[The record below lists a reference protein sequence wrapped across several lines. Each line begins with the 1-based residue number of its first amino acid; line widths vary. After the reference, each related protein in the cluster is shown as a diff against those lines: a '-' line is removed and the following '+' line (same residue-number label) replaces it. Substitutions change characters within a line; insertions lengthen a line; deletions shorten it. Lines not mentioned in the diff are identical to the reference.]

1 METIIES
8 IAKKSIT
15 INYKDNQL
23 NNILE
28 KIILWTEF
36 IIDYGRLFEQKFAYK
51 NIELSNNDDFTYEM
65 RLASLGKEYKNWK
78 ILPGS
83 LHDYGESW
91 SFEKLILTSNTGIVE
106 WYCNKFGFSHNTYL
120 YICNDT
126 DIQILGA
133 FYHRMKIIL
142 ENVCRVIDF
151 FSNKKIYGM
160 FDIDK
165 VNKLLSKK
173 DLKIKN
179 NGIYILCEKIK
190 EFELIR
196 EEICIKYLNL
206 EKATDFSQIAL
217 FTLIKNAG
225 TL

>member
-1 METIIES
+1 MEPIIES

-28 KIILWTEF
+28 KIILWIEF
-36 IIDYGRLFEQKFAYK
+36 IIDYGKLFEQKFAYG
-51 NIELSNNDDFTYEM
+51 NIDLSNDCDFTYEM
-65 RLASLGKEYKNWK
+65 RLASLGNEYKNWK

-106 WYCNKFGFSHNTYL
+106 WYCNKFGFSRKTYL
-120 YICNDT
+120 CICNNT

-142 ENVCRVIDF
+142 ENVCKVIDF
-151 FSNKKIYGM
+151 FSNKKIYGI

-173 DLKIKN
+173 DLEIKN
-179 NGIYILCEKIK
+179 NGIYILCKKIK
-190 EFELIR
+190 EFELIK
-196 EEICIKYLNL
+196 EEICMKYLNL
-206 EKATDFSQIAL
+206 EKATDLSQLAL
-217 FTLIKNAG
+217 FTLIKNAR